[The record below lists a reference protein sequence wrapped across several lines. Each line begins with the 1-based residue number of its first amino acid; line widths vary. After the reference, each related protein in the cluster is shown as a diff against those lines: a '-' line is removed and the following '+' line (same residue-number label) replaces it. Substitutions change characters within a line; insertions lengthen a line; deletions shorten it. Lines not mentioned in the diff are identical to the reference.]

1 MLCVF
6 AVYLVVGPVE
16 ADPEY
21 QLIVD
26 SNNILVEIDNEISK
40 YMMCVCINCVGYNEL
55 LYKCMR

>member
-1 MLCVF
+1 MFVVCS
-6 AVYLVVGPVE
+6 VVGPVE

-40 YMMCVCINCVGYNEL
+40 YITCMCVCINFDLMSCCISV
-55 LYKCMR
+55 